1 MHTLL
6 DLLNL
11 QILVWYFSALF
22 EPVKL
27 QIETLAANYK
37 KQVFY
42 LLLFGADQNRAKKV
56 LLDRLNWRPGIP
68 RASDLPS
75 MLN

>member
-22 EPVKL
+22 KPVKL
-27 QIETLAANYK
+27 QTETLAANYK

-42 LLLFGADQNRAKKV
+42 LLLFEGRPKQSKKSAA
-56 LLDRLNWRPGIP
+56 R
-68 RASDLPS
+68 
-75 MLN
+75 